1 MGSCRR
7 NAEHEHDKLI
17 GELEMKMMQP
27 LKHQKYLTSSKSEK
41 YPEIKTNMTTC
52 AQNVHHGRLTR
63 DRDRRDLNPELPG
76 FVSDKY
82 K

>member
-1 MGSCRR
+1 M
-7 NAEHEHDKLI
+7 EHEDDKLI

-41 YPEIKTNMTTC
+41 YSEIKTNMTTYT
-52 AQNVHHGRLTR
+52 QNVQGRLTR

-82 K
+82 KYNL